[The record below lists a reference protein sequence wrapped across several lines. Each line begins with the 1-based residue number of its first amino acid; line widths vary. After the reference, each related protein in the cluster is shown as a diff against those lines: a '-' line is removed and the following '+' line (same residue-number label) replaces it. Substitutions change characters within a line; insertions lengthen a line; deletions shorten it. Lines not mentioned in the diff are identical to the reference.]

1 MRANRVLLDQVLALM
16 ESQALLYNIEVEK
29 KYRFKEETIVGDEN
43 QLKQVFINY
52 IKNAIEAMPDG
63 GILLIE
69 GSDSDES

>member
-1 MRANRVLLDQVLALM
+1 VLLDQVLALM

>member
-1 MRANRVLLDQVLALM
+1 MLLDQVLALM